1 MGIDPGRTIVLAV
14 HFVLVSPLYVCSM
27 PQFKFK
33 K

>member
-1 MGIDPGRTIVLAV
+1 MGMDPAMTIVLAV

-27 PQFKFK
+27 SQFKFK